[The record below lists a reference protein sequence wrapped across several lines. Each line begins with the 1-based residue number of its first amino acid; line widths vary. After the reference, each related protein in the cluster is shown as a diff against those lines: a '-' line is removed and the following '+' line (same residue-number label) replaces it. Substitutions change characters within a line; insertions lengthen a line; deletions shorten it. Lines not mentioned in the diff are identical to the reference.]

1 MLAKFLVGGLLS
13 LTALSL
19 TAPFSKAGLRE
30 LPGSR
35 VSHRRECPEPG
46 ILSGVQEA
54 DDALGAIRAAAI
66 ERVSV
71 PGRRLTPSAL
81 RASSASSSLPDGRS
95 RLPITRGNAGTIQQ
109 KSPILRL

>member
-19 TAPFSKAGLRE
+19 IAPFSKAGLRE

-35 VSHRRECPEPG
+35 VAHRRDCPEPG
-46 ILSGVQEA
+46 ILSCIQEV
-54 DDALGAIRAAAI
+54 DDALDAIGAAAI
-66 ERVSV
+66 ERASV

-81 RASSASSSLPDGRS
+81 RASGASSALPAGRS
-95 RLPITRGNAGTIQQ
+95 RLAIPRWHAGTIQQ